1 MQIFYHLLCSFVK
14 IALITGVTVHQK
26 KTIVHRNLHGLYI
39 HNWLSGKGMI
49 YVATF
54 QAGKLSPPLN
64 EVEKPQSRMQTVMDQ
79 NSSASAPKPIT
90 CQTRSPGL

>member
-1 MQIFYHLLCSFVK
+1 MQIFYHLLCSFAK

-54 QAGKLSPPLN
+54 QAGKLSPK
-64 EVEKPQSRMQTVMDQ
+64 EKGNKFSISQF
-79 NSSASAPKPIT
+79 SSSSYMCLA
-90 CQTRSPGL
+90 